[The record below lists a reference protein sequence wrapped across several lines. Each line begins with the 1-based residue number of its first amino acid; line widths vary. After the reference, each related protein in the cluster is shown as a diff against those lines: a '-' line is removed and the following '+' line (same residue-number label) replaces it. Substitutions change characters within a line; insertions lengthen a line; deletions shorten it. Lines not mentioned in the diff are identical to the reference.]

1 MKTKKEKNPYILTLK
16 ESRAILRSNLAEMK
30 KYEKAKRKKVTP
42 DYFTT
47 ELKDESNIL
56 EVENLHTY
64 FYTDSG
70 VSKAVNGVT
79 FSVPKNSIVG
89 LVGESGCG
97 KSVTSLSIM
106 QLVQAPQGQVVD
118 GSIRFATHDFV
129 LDEKGKKIPIYVT
142 DDNGEVV
149 YVDKLDKKGNPVID
163 KQTGET
169 VRIPLQATSE
179 DGVPLYEMEAKTYD
193 IVKMPTDDMYRIRGK
208 DISMI
213 FQEPM
218 TSLNPVFT
226 VGHQIEEVVYLI
238 NPTAT
243 KEQARAKAIEMLTR
257 VGIPMPETIVN
268 YYPHQL
274 SGGMRQRVM
283 IAIAL
288 VGNPKL
294 IIADE
299 PTTALD
305 VTIQSQILRLI
316 KDVQQQCGASVVL
329 ITHDLG
335 VVAETCDYV
344 VVMYAGKI
352 VEKGT
357 VYEIFDKPLHPYT
370 KGIQKA
376 KPTMETGLNSELY
389 SIPGVVPN
397 PINIPNEC
405 LFKGRCGERC
415 SKCEGEY
422 PEEIKITETHSVFCH
437 KYRDIQVEQPA
448 KKSTKTTTKKQ
459 TKK

>member
-1 MKTKKEKNPYILTLK
+1 MKKVKEKNPNTLTLK
-16 ESRAILRSNLAEMK
+16 ESRAIIKSNLKEMK
-30 KYEKAKRKKVTP
+30 RLEKAKRVKVSS
-42 DYFTT
+42 DSFTT
-47 ELKDESNIL
+47 QMHNPDNVL
-56 EVENLHTY
+56 EVENLQTY
-64 FYTDSG
+64 FYTDNG
-70 VSKAVNGVT
+70 VVKSVNGIS
-79 FSVPKNSIVG
+79 FNVPKNSIVG

-106 QLVQAPQGQVVD
+106 QLVQAPQGQVVG
-118 GSIRFATHDFV
+118 GSIRFDTQDFV
-129 LDEKGKKIPIYVT
+129 LDERGKKIPVYEKNV
-142 DDNGEVV
+142 NGEIV
-149 YVDKLDKKGNPVID
+149 YREKTDKKGEKILDKNGSPV
-163 KQTGET
+163 TEP
-169 VRIPLQATSE
+169 VQATTE
-179 DGVPLYEMEAKTYD
+179 DGVPLFETEDRVYD
-193 IVKMPTDDMYRIRGK
+193 IVKMPTHDMCRIRGK

-226 VGHQIEEVVYLI
+226 VGYQIEDVVYLI
-238 NPTAT
+238 NPLAT
-243 KEQARAKAIEMLTR
+243 KEQARKKAVEMLTL
-257 VGIPMPETIVN
+257 VGIPMPETIIN

-305 VTIQSQILRLI
+305 VTIQSQILQLI
-316 KDVQQQCGASVVL
+316 KKVQKQCEASVVL

-335 VVAETCDYV
+335 VVAETADYV

-357 VYEIFDKPLHPYT
+357 VFEIFDNPLHPYT

-376 KPTMETGLNSELY
+376 KPTFETGADAELY

-397 PINIPNEC
+397 PINMPNEC
-405 LFKGRCGERC
+405 LFKDRCGERC
-415 SKCEGEY
+415 GQCEGEY
-422 PEEIKITETHSVFCH
+422 PEEIKITDTHSVFCH
-437 KYRDIQVEQPA
+437 LYKNKS
-448 KKSTKTTTKKQ
+448 KK
-459 TKK
+459 

>member
-1 MKTKKEKNPYILTLK
+1 MSLK
-16 ESRAILRSNLAEMK
+16 ESRAIMRSNLSEMK
-30 KYEKAKRKKVTP
+30 KFEKAKRKKVP
-42 DYFTT
+42 IEYFTT
-47 ELKDESNIL
+47 QLKDGNNIL
-56 EVENLHTY
+56 EVEDLHTY

-70 VSKAVNGVT
+70 VSKAVNGIS
-79 FSVPKNSIVG
+79 FDVPKNSIVG

-106 QLVQAPQGQVVD
+106 QLVQAPQGQVVE
-118 GSIRFATHDFV
+118 GSIRFATRDYI
-129 LDEKGKKIPIYVT
+129 LDNRGKRIPIYEK
-142 DDNGEVV
+142 DANGDVV
-149 YVDKLDKKGNPVID
+149 YEDKSDKKGNPVLKD
-163 KQTGET
+163 GQPVRVPKQ
-169 VRIPLQATSE
+169 AHSE
-179 DGVPLYEMEAKTYD
+179 DGLPLYEMEERTYD
-193 IVKMPTDDMYRIRGK
+193 ITKMPTDDMYRIRGK

-226 VGHQIEEVVYLI
+226 VGYQIEEVVYLI

-243 KEQARAKAIEMLTR
+243 KHEARARAIEMLKR
-257 VGIPMPETIVN
+257 VGIPMPETIVD

-288 VGNPKL
+288 TGNPKL

-305 VTIQSQILRLI
+305 VTIQSQILHLI
-316 KDVQQQCGASVVL
+316 KEVQKQCKASVVL

-357 VYEIFDKPLHPYT
+357 VYEIFDNPLHPYT

-376 KPTMETGLNSELY
+376 KPTLDTGVHAELY

-405 LFKGRCGERC
+405 LFKDRCGERC
-415 SKCEGEY
+415 ACCEGEY
-422 PEEIKITETHSVFCH
+422 PEEIYVTPTHSVFCH
-437 KYRDIQVEQPA
+437 KY
-448 KKSTKTTTKKQ
+448 KNSYKYNK
-459 TKK
+459 

>member
-1 MKTKKEKNPYILTLK
+1 MKTKKEKNPNILTLK

-47 ELKDESNIL
+47 EMKDDNNIL

-118 GSIRFATHDFV
+118 GSIRFATRDFV
-129 LDEKGKKIPIYVT
+129 LDEKGKKIPIYVK

-149 YVDKLDKKGNPVID
+149 YVDKTDKKGNPILD
-163 KQTGET
+163 KQGEPI
-169 VRIPLQATSE
+169 RIPLQATTE
-179 DGVPLYEMEAKTYD
+179 DGTPLFEMEAKTYD
-193 IVKMPTDDMYRIRGK
+193 IAKMPTDDMYRIRGK

-257 VGIPMPETIVN
+257 VGIPMPETIIN

-316 KDVQQQCGASVVL
+316 KDVQQQCEASVVL

-352 VEKGT
+352 VEMGT

-376 KPTMETGLNSELY
+376 KPTLNTGINTELY

-405 LFKGRCGERC
+405 LFKGRCNLC
-415 SKCEGEY
+415 SSACEGEY
-422 PEEIKITETHSVFCH
+422 PEEIKVTATHSVFCH
-437 KYRDIQVEQPA
+437 KYR
-448 KKSTKTTTKKQ
+448 KK
-459 TKK
+459 

>member
-1 MKTKKEKNPYILTLK
+1 MKFSFLKKERDPNVLTLK
-16 ESRAILRSNLAEMK
+16 ESREIIKSNLREMKRLEKIKREKKTVDDYTTVMRSN
-30 KYEKAKRKKVTP
+30 
-42 DYFTT
+42 D
-47 ELKDESNIL
+47 NIL
-56 EVENLHTY
+56 EVEELETC
-64 FYTDSG
+64 FFTD
-70 VSKAVNGVT
+70 NGVVRSVNKVS
-79 FSVPKNSIVG
+79 FDVPKDSIVG

-106 QLVQAPQGQVVD
+106 QLVQAPQGQVV
-118 GSIRFATHDFV
+118 GGQIRFNS
-129 LDEKGKKIPIYVT
+129 
-142 DDNGEVV
+142 DDLE
-149 YVDKLDKKGNPVID
+149 P
-163 KQTGET
+163 T
-169 VRIPLQATSE
+169 E
-179 DGVPLYEMEAKTYD
+179 DGKDRCYD
-193 IVKMPTDDMYRIRGK
+193 ITKMPTLEMCRIRGK

-226 VGHQIEEVVYLI
+226 VGYQIEEEFLLH

-243 KEQARAKAIEMLTR
+243 KEDALKKAIEMLSL

-288 VGNPKL
+288 TGNPKL

-305 VTIQSQILRLI
+305 VTIQSQILKLLKR
-316 KDVQQQCGASVVL
+316 VQEDCGASVVL

-335 VVAETCDYV
+335 VVAEMADYV

-357 VYEIFDKPLHPYT
+357 VYDIFDNPMHPYT
-370 KGIQKA
+370 IGIQKA
-376 KPTMETGLNSELY
+376 KPSLGSDSSSELY
-389 SIPGVVPN
+389 SIPGNVPN
-397 PINIPNEC
+397 PINIPDEC
-405 LFKGRCGERC
+405 LFKGRCNRKCG
-415 SKCEGEY
+415 KCEGKY
-422 PEEIKITETHSVFCH
+422 PREIKISETHSVFCH
-437 KYRDIQVEQPA
+437 LYDEEKEENA
-448 KKSTKTTTKKQ
+448 
-459 TKK
+459 